1 MKRKIYRTSQV
12 AAAVGVHPNTVRLY
26 EQYGLL
32 PAIPRTISGYR
43 QYSDVHIDQM
53 RLARLAF
60 EGAWPGRA
68 IRESVVA
75 LVKQAAAGDLGGA
88 LERAYRH
95 LAIVQAERAQA
106 ESAVKLLE
114 RWAKGAAADATPHPL
129 QIGKVAELLGV
140 SADILRNWERN
151 GLIHVPRHPKNGYRQ
166 YGAVEIGRLRVIRML
181 SRAGYSIMAILRML
195 LHLDQGTSDDLRQT
209 LDTPTPEEL
218 EEGGGDVY
226 SAADRW
232 LTTLEEWERRTHAL
246 IGLLE
251 SMIAR
256 EYYA

>member
-1 MKRKIYRTSQV
+1 M
-12 AAAVGVHPNTVRLY
+12 HPNTVRLY

-32 PAIPRTISGYR
+32 PEIPRTVSGYR
-43 QYSDVHIDQM
+43 QYTDAHIDQM

-60 EGAWPGRA
+60 EGSWPGRA
-68 IRESVVA
+68 IRQSVVS
-75 LVKQAAAGDLGGA
+75 LVKQAATGDLGGA
-88 LERAYRH
+88 LEMAYRH
-95 LAIVQAERAQA
+95 LGIVQAERAQA

-114 RWAKGAAADATPHPL
+114 RWAKGTAADATPRPL
-129 QIGKVAELLGV
+129 RIGRVAGLLGV
-140 SADILRNWERN
+140 SADVLRNWERN
-151 GLIHVPRHPKNGYRQ
+151 GLIHVPRDRTNGYRQ
-166 YGAVEIGRLRVIRML
+166 YGAAEIGRLRVIRML

-195 LHLDQGTSDDLRQT
+195 LYLDQGASDDLRKA
-209 LDTPTPEEL
+209 LDTPTPDEL

-232 LTTLEEWERRTHAL
+232 LTTLEGWERRTHAL

-256 EYYA
+256 ERYS